1 MTRTN
6 IRPAPDSGNAA
17 VARFSSGTFL
27 GWGGAAIL
35 LFILAQAAHNTQVS
49 PTNLITGA
57 GRIVDIVGR
66 AVPPDWSQLP
76 SEWGPTRETI
86 DIALIGTAL
95 GAILACPLALLSAR
109 TLVPNPVIRMLAR
122 SIVALLRAVPDLV
135 WALIFV
141 TAVGLGPFPGVLSL
155 ILHTA
160 GMLGRL
166 GAEMIEDMDVM
177 PLEAMELAGA
187 NRLQIF
193 IHGILPT
200 LMPSMF
206 GLILYRLDENLR
218 CSLVLGFVGA
228 GGLGFQLFTAISLFQ
243 YRTASLLLLMI
254 LAIVLIVE
262 TSSSAIRKRLM

>member
-1 MTRTN
+1 MTHTD
-6 IRPAPDSGNAA
+6 IRPAPQSRSAA
-17 VARFSSGTFL
+17 ISRFSSGALL
-27 GWGGAAIL
+27 GWGGAVILAIV
-35 LFILAQAAHNTQVS
+35 LAQAAHNTQVS
-49 PTNLITGA
+49 PTNLVTGA
-57 GRIVDIVGR
+57 GRIVDIVQR
-66 AVPPDWSQLP
+66 AVPPDWTQLP
-76 SEWGPTRETI
+76 AEWGPTRETI

-95 GAILACPLALLSAR
+95 GAIMACPLALLSAR
-109 TLVPNPVIRMLAR
+109 TIVPNPIIRTLAR
-122 SIVALLRAVPDLV
+122 SAVALLRAVPDLV

-177 PLEAMELAGA
+177 PMEAMELAGA

-193 IHGILPT
+193 VHGIVPT

-254 LAIVLIVE
+254 LIIVLLVE
-262 TSSSAIRKRLM
+262 TSSSYIRKKIL